1 MNIFYFLISIIAG
14 LAIAVQ
20 AGVNAQLQLVIKSPL
35 VSGLV
40 SFLIGTLAIVCVIAV
55 GNPKSF
61 STFSNV
67 TNASWWQ
74 LSGGILGAFYICSL
88 IFVIPKFGAANMLGF
103 AVASQLIFAV
113 LFDHYGW
120 LGFPLHLVTWQRILG
135 ITFLL
140 LGVFFVRK

>member
-14 LAIAVQ
+14 LAIAIQ

-55 GNPKSF
+55 SNPKSF